1 MTLNDAIVNMLLVQ
15 FKNQLENNEVKIIE
29 NAGFVIS
36 KNDGHFVVRTV
47 RDNEYYQREVC
58 IKESYRG
65 FKVVTWNGYAQT
77 EYKFKDIAD
86 IRLKFDFEGF
96 LNAPINKEYAELRRT
111 ILYAN
116 RTDTQQKMYNLRSAK
131 YSIKYAKADIEKTKE
146 KIRELQEELEHDIR
160 RQVDYEHDLAK
171 VRKELGLA
179 K

>member
-29 NAGFVIS
+29 NAGFLIA
-36 KNDGHFVVRTV
+36 KNNGHFVVETV
-47 RDNEYYQREVC
+47 RDGEYYNREVC

-65 FKVVTWNGYAQT
+65 FKVIVWNGYTQT
-77 EYKFKDIAD
+77 EYKFKDIAE
-86 IRLKFDFEGF
+86 IRLKFDFVGF
-96 LNAPINKEYAELRRT
+96 LTTPVNKAYAELLRT
-111 ILYAN
+111 IMYAN

-131 YSIKYAKADIEKTKE
+131 NFIKYAKDDIEKTKK
-146 KIRELQEELEHDIR
+146 KIRELQEELECDIR